1 MIVDLQVNVE
11 TPDGDL
17 TDPAALAAAARS
29 AGLDG
34 VVLTQDGNLS
44 PDWTAYREAAAGVD
58 LKVFEGIKI
67 TSNHG
72 LLLCI
77 LPEAGEALAADF
89 AEQTDE
95 LYDASAVID
104 AIEDLGGITVALR
117 PYDRDV
123 AHPMGDHLFSLQ
135 GLNAC
140 EVQNPSL
147 SEIANDLALEAASNM
162 DMPCVGTSGSRG
174 SDRLG
179 SAATLLRKAVTNQAE
194 LVEVI
199 RSGDCWP
206 VTISDR
212 VPTPEPVDR
221 GRGPKRRPPRRD
233 GRDTRDG
240 REGGGSSRDSQN
252 RKRRRR
258 RGGRGRGPGRP
269 DDIGN
274 RAPRKSGPMEEDIG
288 NRVRPEERALMEE
301 DIGNRLAP
309 GESSP
314 FHDAMKKIDD
324 DDVGNR

>member
-17 TDPAALAAAARS
+17 TDPAVLAEAARS

-34 VVLTQDGNLS
+34 VVLTQDGNLA
-44 PDWTAYREAAAGVD
+44 PDWSSYREAAAGVD
-58 LKVFEGIKI
+58 LRVFEGVKI

-77 LPEAGEALAADF
+77 LPGQGEALEADF
-89 AEQTDE
+89 AQQADD

-104 AIEDLGGITVALR
+104 AIEELGGVTVALR

-123 AHPMGDHLFSLQ
+123 PHPMGDHLFSLQ
-135 GLNAC
+135 GLTAC
-140 EVQNPSL
+140 EVQNPGL

-162 DMPCVGTSGSRG
+162 DMPCVGTSGSKG
-174 SDRLG
+174 SAGLG
-179 SAATLLRKAVTNQAE
+179 SAATLLRKAVASQAE

-206 VTISDR
+206 ITISER
-212 VPTPEPVDR
+212 VPVAEPADR

-233 GRDTRDG
+233 GLGSGPARDAH
-240 REGGGSSRDSQN
+240 N
-252 RKRRRR
+252 KKRRRR

-274 RAPRKSGPMEEDIG
+274 RAPRRNVPVEEDIG
-288 NRVRPEERALMEE
+288 NRIRPEEQDPMAE

-314 FHDAMKKIDD
+314 FHEAMKKMDD

>member
-17 TDPAALAAAARS
+17 TDPAMLAEAARS

-34 VVLTQDGNLS
+34 VVLTQDGNLA
-44 PDWTAYREAAAGVD
+44 PDWSRYREAGVGVD
-58 LKVFEGIKI
+58 VQVFEGVKI

-77 LPEAGEALAADF
+77 LPEQGGALVADF
-89 AEQTDE
+89 ADQADD
-95 LYDASAVID
+95 LYDAGAVID
-104 AIEDLGGITVALR
+104 AIEELGGITVALR

-123 AHPMGDHLFSLQ
+123 THPMGDHLFSLQ

-147 SEIANDLALEAASNM
+147 SEIANDLALEAASSM
-162 DMPCVGTSGSRG
+162 DMPYVGTSGSNG
-174 SDRLG
+174 STGLG
-179 SAATLLRKAVTNQAE
+179 SAATLLRTAITSQAE
-194 LVEVI
+194 LVEAI
-199 RSGDCWP
+199 RSGECWP

-212 VPTPEPVDR
+212 VPVPEPADR
-221 GRGPKRRPPRRD
+221 GRGPKRRPPPR
-233 GRDTRDG
+233 
-240 REGGGSSRDSQN
+240 REGAGARDPHN
-252 RKRRRR
+252 KKRRRR
-258 RGGRGRGPGRP
+258 RGGRGRGPGPGSGRP

-274 RAPRKSGPMEEDIG
+274 RAPRRSSMMEEDIG
-288 NRVRPEERALMEE
+288 NRIRPEEQNPMAE

-314 FHDAMKKIDD
+314 FHEAIKKVD